1 MDASDIIKNLRDK
14 TVFVNKVNTL
24 IVNNP
29 GTDVGRLLSSCCYAI
44 SSVSVTYPSY
54 ENKQEVTDG
63 RLDYVCPN
71 RN

>member
-14 TVFVNKVNTL
+14 TVFINKVNTL
-24 IVNNP
+24 LSKNP
-29 GTDVGRLLSSCCYAI
+29 GGDTGRLLSTCCYAI
-44 SSVSVTYPSY
+44 SSVTVTYSSY

-63 RLDYVCPN
+63 RLDYVCPD